1 MLLRRDV
8 EEIKEMLMPEV
19 SASKVERKA
28 VDGGREESAR
38 GEVKEWSEVRKG
50 ILK

>member
-1 MLLRRDV
+1 MLRRDL
-8 EEIKEMLMPEV
+8 EERKEMLMPEV
-19 SASKVERKA
+19 SASKEKRKA

-38 GEVKEWSEVRKG
+38 GEVKAWSEVRKE